1 MKEDTGLKTGT
12 TTLAMM
18 CSDGLVFA
26 ADRRVTAGP
35 LIVNK
40 KFTKIE
46 QVSDTMLMTM
56 AGSVSDVQLLIKLVK
71 AQIKLR
77 KMRMTTIPSV
87 KEAAHFLA
95 GLVYNNIRRM
105 SMIPGVSHF
114 IIGGKDAS
122 GYHVYDIFPDGS
134 VTEAETWIASGSG
147 SEMVYGV
154 METMYKKGLGVDEGV
169 KLALKAI
176 NAALQ
181 RDSAS
186 GEGVDVF
193 TITKDGVKKV
203 VAKELQVKADS

>member
-1 MKEDTGLKTGT
+1 MKEETRLQTGT
-12 TTLAMM
+12 TTLAIV

-77 KMRMTTIPSV
+77 KIRTTMVPSV
-87 KEAAHFLA
+87 KEAAHSLA
-95 GLVYNNIRRM
+95 GMVYSNIRKF
-105 SMIPGVSHF
+105 SAIPGISHF

-122 GYHVYDIFPDGS
+122 GYHLYDIFPDGS

-154 METMYKKGLGVDEGV
+154 METMYKKGIAADEGV
-169 KLALKAI
+169 KLALKGI

-193 TITKDGVKKV
+193 TITKEGVKKIIS
-203 VAKELQVKADS
+203 KELQVKAD

>member
-1 MKEDTGLKTGT
+1 MKEETRLQTGT
-12 TTLAMM
+12 TTLAIV

-46 QVSDTMLMTM
+46 QVSDNMLMTM

-77 KMRMTTIPSV
+77 KIRTTMVPSV
-87 KEAAHFLA
+87 REAAHSLA
-95 GLVYNNIRRM
+95 GMVYSNIRKF
-105 SMIPGVSHF
+105 SAIPGISHF
-114 IIGGKDAS
+114 IIGGRDAS
-122 GYHVYDIFPDGS
+122 GYHLYDIFPDGS
-134 VTEAETWIASGSG
+134 VTEADAWIASGSG

-154 METMYKKGLGVDEGV
+154 METMYKKGLSVDEGV
-169 KLALKAI
+169 KLSLKAI

-186 GEGVDVF
+186 GEGADVF
-193 TITKDGVKKV
+193 TITKEGVKKV
-203 VAKELQVKADS
+203 VSKELQVKAD